1 MRPLSI
7 PLLFLPLLP
16 QTLAWGTLGHQT
28 IAYLASNFVSP
39 STETFFQTLLNNKT
53 DAYLAGVATW
63 ADSYRYTEEGKYS
76 AVLHFIDAEDDVPRY
91 KGRERKERDLGRV
104 GLVRNRR
111 MKFDF
116 C

>member
-28 IAYLASNFVSP
+28 IAYLASNFVSA
-39 STETFFQTLLNNKT
+39 STETYFQTLLNNNT

-76 AVLHFIDAEDDVPRY
+76 AVLHFIDAEDDVPRCEFF
-91 KGRERKERDLGRV
+91 KQILLCEV
-104 GLVRNRR
+104 
-111 MKFDF
+111 
-116 C
+116 